1 MQKQNF
7 LFKAFPN
14 TAVSVILSPGITISR
29 GSFGTS
35 NGRKIARIAR
45 ILTIFGPNESQR
57 RDLFFEKRS
66 NERRRHRR
74 VVVAAVVAAVVAIIV
89 VVAGFCGDSIT
100 DRPLKE

>member
-1 MQKQNF
+1 MQLLQNVAF
-7 LFKAFPN
+7 LKKKSTPKIFAPN
-14 TAVSVILSPGITISR
+14 LPKS
-29 GSFGTS
+29 S

-45 ILTIFGPNESQR
+45 ILTIFGPNKSQR

-100 DRPLKE
+100 DTPLVSLSDGE